1 MDIYETAQKSEFV
14 GDVLEDLSTVNF
26 SMLSTF
32 YNDQTLRDII
42 ITDAAVKIL
51 FFKIIFLDIEIKIF
65 LYYYLN

>member
-1 MDIYETAQKSEFV
+1 
-14 GDVLEDLSTVNF
+14 
-26 SMLSTF
+26 MLSTF

-51 FFKIIFLDIEIKIF
+51 FFKIIFLGIEIKIF